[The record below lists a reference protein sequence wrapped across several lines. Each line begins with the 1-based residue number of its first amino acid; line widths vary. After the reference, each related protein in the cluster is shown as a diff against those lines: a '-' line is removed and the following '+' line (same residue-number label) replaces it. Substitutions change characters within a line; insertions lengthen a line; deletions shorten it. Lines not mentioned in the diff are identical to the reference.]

1 MTDLSAMFHLTK
13 DEEQRLINIAKERKK
28 KKILDRINQLGFY
41 AREIQK
47 EILQEEQKLKE
58 RESL

>member
-1 MTDLSAMFHLTK
+1 MTDLSAMLHLTK
-13 DEEQRLINIAKERKK
+13 DEEQRLLNIAKERKK

-41 AREIQK
+41 VREIQK

-58 RESL
+58 MEK

>member
-1 MTDLSAMFHLTK
+1 MTDLSAMLHLTK
-13 DEEQRLINIAKERKK
+13 DEEQRLLKIVKERKK

-41 AREIQK
+41 VREIQK

-58 RESL
+58 MEK

>member
-1 MTDLSAMFHLTK
+1 MTDLSAMLHLTK
-13 DEEQRLINIAKERKK
+13 DEEQRLLSIAKERKK

-41 AREIQK
+41 VREIQK

-58 RESL
+58 MEK

>member
-1 MTDLSAMFHLTK
+1 MTDLSALLHLTK

-41 AREIQK
+41 VREIQK
-47 EILQEEQKLKE
+47 EIN
-58 RESL
+58 REYENLANEHL

>member
-1 MTDLSAMFHLTK
+1 MTDLSTMLHLTK
-13 DEEQRLINIAKERKK
+13 DEEQRLLNIAKERKK

-41 AREIQK
+41 VREIQK

-58 RESL
+58 MDR

>member
-1 MTDLSAMFHLTK
+1 MTDLSAMLHLTK

-28 KKILDRINQLGFY
+28 KRILDRINQLGFY
-41 AREIQK
+41 VREIQK

-58 RESL
+58 MEK

>member
-1 MTDLSAMFHLTK
+1 MTDLNTMLHLIK
-13 DEEQRLINIAKERKK
+13 DEEQRLLNIAKERKK

-41 AREIQK
+41 VREIQK

-58 RESL
+58 MEK

>member
-1 MTDLSAMFHLTK
+1 MTDLSAMLHLTK

-28 KKILDRINQLGFY
+28 KRILDRINQLGFY
-41 AREIQK
+41 VREIQK

-58 RESL
+58 MEE